1 MENWPRIGRA
11 RSFRKTARNFSAWK
25 SGEADDGGSFAFVKV
40 AEDGSVDVGGKLFSS
55 VGFGDNGM
63 AGGAVGEAAIRV
75 VLGDLKHDFAHGF
88 SLAEGAV
95 MGQRFQFLDFLQNI
109 FLCANFPYPLRMNL
123 LPFGKLAAHRPRT
136 FVPQNPDLGD
146 WPQIAPLFD
155 QLEARAAQAKSAA
168 ALERW
173 LLDWSELNSALDE
186 EASRRYIAMTCHTDN
201 PDAEKAYLHFVEHV
215 EPQLKPRQF
224 ALEKIY
230 VAHPQRVEL
239 LGGTGVPP
247 VSLNS
252 NTAAANTNSR
262 AGRPCHYAVFDRDLK
277 NHVGLFRPENVAL
290 ETEDAK
296 LCQQYQKLIGAQTV
310 NFRGEE
316 KTLVQ
321 MGRYLEEP
329 DRALRQEAWELVAK
343 RRLVD
348 ADKCEEIFEQLIQLR
363 AQIAK
368 NAGFENYRDYAHRQ
382 KCRFD
387 YTPADCVKFH
397 DAIESEIMPA
407 VRKIQAERKRQ
418 LNLEKLRPWDLAV
431 DPHNRPPLKPFAQVG
446 ELVSRTQN
454 IFNHLDAELAAGFQQ
469 MQDLKLLDL
478 DNHKGKAPGGYQQN
492 LSEARVPFIFMNA
505 VGVQRDVETL
515 LHEAGHAFHA
525 QAMRHEDLFAYRLTT
540 IEFCEVA
547 SMAMELLGGEFLEEF
562 YATPEANRARK
573 THLEGIIGFFPWM
586 AVVDAFQHWIYT
598 HPGHLRAGRKAAY
611 LQLLDRFGGDVD
623 YSGYEEIRAHSW
635 HRQLHI
641 FTHPFYYV
649 EYGIAQL
656 GALQV
661 WANSRR
667 DKVKALNDYK
677 KSLALGGS
685 RPLPELFS
693 AAGCKFQFD
702 AATIKPLIQLAGNEL
717 RKL

>member
-1 MENWPRIGRA
+1 M
-11 RSFRKTARNFSAWK
+11 
-25 SGEADDGGSFAFVKV
+25 
-40 AEDGSVDVGGKLFSS
+40 
-55 VGFGDNGM
+55 
-63 AGGAVGEAAIRV
+63 
-75 VLGDLKHDFAHGF
+75 
-88 SLAEGAV
+88 
-95 MGQRFQFLDFLQNI
+95 
-109 FLCANFPYPLRMNL
+109 RMNL

-136 FVPQNPDLGD
+136 FVPQNLDLGD

-155 QLEARAAQAKSAA
+155 QLEVRAAQARSASE
-168 ALERW
+168 LERW
-173 LLDWSELNSALDE
+173 LLDWSELNAALDE

-201 PDAEKAYLHFVEHV
+201 ADAEKAYLHFVEHV

-230 VAHPQRVEL
+230 VAHPQRGNLPMTRFE
-239 LGGTGVPP
+239 
-247 VSLNS
+247 
-252 NTAAANTNSR
+252 
-262 AGRPCHYAVFDRDLK
+262 VFNRDVK
-277 NHVGLFRPENVAL
+277 NHVELFRPENVAL
-290 ETEDAK
+290 ETEEAK

-343 RRLVD
+343 RRLLDVE
-348 ADKCEEIFEQLIQLR
+348 KCEEIFDALIQLR
-363 AQIAK
+363 TQIAK
-368 NAGFENYRDYAHRQ
+368 NAGFENYRDYAFRQ

-387 YTPADCVKFH
+387 YTPEDCVQFH
-397 DAIESEIMPA
+397 DAVEKEIVPA
-407 VRKIQAERKRQ
+407 VREIQNERQRQ
-418 LNLEKLRPWDLAV
+418 LKLEKLRPWDLAV
-431 DPHNRPPLKPFAQVG
+431 DPQNRAPLKPFAEVG
-446 ELVSRTQN
+446 EMVSRTQK

-478 DNHKGKAPGGYQQN
+478 ANRKGKAPGGYQST

-505 VGVQRDVETL
+505 IGLQRDVETI

-525 QAMRHEDLFAYRLTT
+525 QATRDEDLYAYRGAP

-547 SMAMELLGGEFLEEF
+547 SMAMELLGNEFLEEF
-562 YATPEANRARK
+562 YPTAEANRARK

-586 AVVDAFQHWIYT
+586 ATVDAFQHWIYT
-598 HPGHLRAGRKAAY
+598 HAGHTRAERKTAY
-611 LQLLDRFGGDVD
+611 LQLMDRFGGDVD
-623 YSGYEEIRAHSW
+623 FSGCEAARAYSW
-635 HRQLHI
+635 QRQLHI
-641 FTHPFYYV
+641 FIHPFYYV

-667 DKVKALNDYK
+667 DKMKALNDYK

-702 AATIKPLIQLAGNEL
+702 AATIKPLIQLAGAEL
-717 RKL
+717 KKL

>member
-1 MENWPRIGRA
+1 
-11 RSFRKTARNFSAWK
+11 
-25 SGEADDGGSFAFVKV
+25 
-40 AEDGSVDVGGKLFSS
+40 
-55 VGFGDNGM
+55 
-63 AGGAVGEAAIRV
+63 
-75 VLGDLKHDFAHGF
+75 
-88 SLAEGAV
+88 
-95 MGQRFQFLDFLQNI
+95 
-109 FLCANFPYPLRMNL
+109 MNL
-123 LPFGKLAAHRPRT
+123 LPFGKLAAHRPRR
-136 FVPQNPDLGD
+136 FVPQNLDLGD

-155 QLEARAAQAKSAA
+155 QLEARAAQAKSTA

-173 LLDWSELNSALDE
+173 LIDWSELNAALDE

-201 PDAEKAYLHFVEHV
+201 ADAEKAYLYFVEHV

-230 VAHPQRVEL
+230 VAHPSRKEL
-239 LGGTGVPP
+239 LQAGDAPSSRPSPP
-247 VSLNS
+247 VGEKVAEGRLRGN
-252 NTAAANTNSR
+252 
-262 AGRPCHYAVFDRDLK
+262 AGGHYEVFDRDVK
-277 NHVGLFRPENVAL
+277 NHVALFRPENVAL

-310 NFRGEE
+310 TFRGEE

-329 DRALRQEAWELVAK
+329 DRALRQEAWETVAK
-343 RRLVD
+343 RRLQYV
-348 ADKCEEIFEQLIQLR
+348 DKCEEIFDALIQLR
-363 AQIAK
+363 SQIAK
-368 NAGFENYRDYAHRQ
+368 NAGFENYRDYAFRQ

-387 YTPADCVKFH
+387 YTPENCLQFH
-397 DAIESEIMPA
+397 DAVEKEIVPA
-407 VRKIQAERKRQ
+407 VREIQDDRKRR
-418 LNLEKLRPWDLAV
+418 LKLEKLRPWDLAV
-431 DPHNRPPLKPFAQVG
+431 DPQNRAPLKPFAEVG
-446 ELVSRTQN
+446 EMVSRTQK
-454 IFNHLDAELAAGFQQ
+454 IFNHLDAELARGFQQ

-478 DNHKGKAPGGYQQN
+478 DNRKGKAPGGYQST

-505 VGVQRDVETL
+505 IGLQRDVETI

-525 QAMRHEDLFAYRLTT
+525 QATRDEDLYAYRGAP

-547 SMAMELLGGEFLEEF
+547 SMAMELLGNEFLEEF
-562 YATPEANRARK
+562 YPTAEANRARK

-586 AVVDAFQHWIYT
+586 ATVDAFQHWIYT
-598 HPGHLRAGRKAAY
+598 HAGHTRAERKTAY
-611 LQLLDRFGGDVD
+611 LQLMDRFGGDVD
-623 YSGYEEIRAHSW
+623 YSGCEAARAYSW
-635 HRQLHI
+635 QRQLHI
-641 FTHPFYYV
+641 FLHPFYYV

-685 RPLPELFS
+685 RPLPELFA

-702 AATIKPLIQLAGNEL
+702 AATIKPLIQLAGAEL
-717 RKL
+717 KKL

>member
-1 MENWPRIGRA
+1 
-11 RSFRKTARNFSAWK
+11 
-25 SGEADDGGSFAFVKV
+25 
-40 AEDGSVDVGGKLFSS
+40 
-55 VGFGDNGM
+55 
-63 AGGAVGEAAIRV
+63 
-75 VLGDLKHDFAHGF
+75 
-88 SLAEGAV
+88 
-95 MGQRFQFLDFLQNI
+95 
-109 FLCANFPYPLRMNL
+109 MNL
-123 LPFGKLAAHRPRT
+123 LPFGKLPAHKPRK
-136 FVPQNPDLGD
+136 FVPEKIDLGD

-155 QLEARAAQAKSAA
+155 VLEKRAPQIKSVVE
-168 ALERW
+168 LESW
-173 LLDWSELNSALDE
+173 LLDWSELTAALDE
-186 EASRRYIAMTCHTDN
+186 ESSRRYIAMTCHTDN
-201 PDAEKAYLHFVEHV
+201 ADAERAYLHFVEHV

-230 VAHPQRVEL
+230 VAHPVRKKLPQPRFQ
-239 LGGTGVPP
+239 
-247 VSLNS
+247 
-252 NTAAANTNSR
+252 
-262 AGRPCHYAVFDRDLK
+262 VFDRDVK
-277 NHVGLFRPENVAL
+277 NHVELFRPENVAL
-290 ETEDAK
+290 ETEEAK

-310 NFRGEE
+310 NFCGGE

-321 MGRYLEEP
+321 MGRFLEEP
-329 DRALRQEAWELVAK
+329 DRTLRQEAWELVAK

-348 ADKCEEIFEQLIQLR
+348 AEKCEEIFDALIQLR
-363 AQIAK
+363 QRIAK
-368 NAGFENYRDYAHRQ
+368 NAGFENYRDFAFRQ

-387 YTPADCVKFH
+387 YTPEDCVKFH
-397 DAIESEIMPA
+397 DAIESEIVPA
-407 VRKIQAERKRQ
+407 IRDIQNDRKRQ
-418 LNLEKLRPWDLAV
+418 LKLEKLRPWDLAV
-431 DPHNRPPLKPFAQVG
+431 DPQNRAPLKPFAEVS
-446 ELVSRTQN
+446 EMVSRTQK
-454 IFNHLDAELAAGFQQ
+454 IFNHLDAELAAGFRQ

-478 DNHKGKAPGGYQQN
+478 DNRKGKAPGGYQDTLN
-492 LSEARVPFIFMNA
+492 EARLPFIFMNA
-505 VGVQRDVETL
+505 IGLQRDVETI

-525 QAMRHEDLFAYRLTT
+525 LATRDEDLRSYRNAP

-547 SMAMELLGGEFLEEF
+547 SMSMELLGNEFIEEF

-598 HPGHLRAGRKAAY
+598 HAGHTRTERKAAY
-611 LQLLDRFGGDVD
+611 LQLMDRFGGDVD
-623 YSGYEEIRAHSW
+623 WSGFEEARASSW

-641 FTHPFYYV
+641 FLHPFYYV

-667 DKVKALNDYK
+667 DKAKSLNDYK

-717 RKL
+717 KKF